1 MNESLLDMIKHGTT
15 KPVSRSKHIEE
26 LVPEEK
32 VVEAEPKKLM
42 LGRAVELPLI
52 TLSEWFID
60 NSQKVDSIRVAKVNM
75 AGVNPKKTI
84 IVAVP
89 EARSEREPGSDA
101 DTKEVMVIKKC
112 LQKQV
117 INLPPSQVDVFDHDV
132 LRIIYSCSDDIF
144 VKSYCLKTGLTNV
157 FCLKIGQSLVPYTRD
172 RSKKGAKTVAVPLP
186 DPEYIKEKLAKPA
199 DIQKIHLLY
208 KQVEKQMNSIKTNME
223 AVVWLNSRQEGVID
237 VNHLMQLDDTII
249 YIISES

>member
-1 MNESLLDMIKHGTT
+1 MNESLLDMIKQSSG
-15 KPVSRSKHIEE
+15 KSVSRSKHIEE
-26 LVPEEK
+26 LVPEQK
-32 VVEAEPKKLM
+32 AVETETKKLM
-42 LGRAVELPLI
+42 VGKVLELPLI
-52 TLSEWFID
+52 SLSEWFLE
-60 NSQKVDSIRVAKVNM
+60 NAQKMDLIRVAKVNM

-89 EARSEREPGSDA
+89 EARSEKDSSSEA
-101 DTKEVMVIKKC
+101 DSKEVMVIKKC

-117 INLPPSQVDVFDHDV
+117 INLAPSQVDIFDHDV
-132 LRIIYSCSDDIF
+132 MRIIYSCSDDIF

-157 FCLKIGQSLVPYTRD
+157 FCLKVDQCLVPYTRD
-172 RSKKGAKTVAVPLP
+172 RIKRGAKTIILPLA
-186 DPEYIKEKLAKPA
+186 DPEYIKEKLAKSA
-199 DIQKIHLLY
+199 DVQKIHLLY

-249 YIISES
+249 YIMSEA

>member
-1 MNESLLDMIKHGTT
+1 MNESLLDMVKQGAT
-15 KPVSRSKHIEE
+15 KSVSRSKHIEE
-26 LVPEEK
+26 LDPEQK
-32 VVEAEPKKLM
+32 VIETEAKKLM
-42 LGRAVELPLI
+42 VGKVFELPLI
-52 TLSEWFID
+52 SLSEWFLE
-60 NSQKVDSIRVAKVNM
+60 NAQKTDSVRVAKVNM

-89 EARSEREPGSDA
+89 EARSERDSTSEA

-117 INLPPSQVDVFDHDV
+117 INLPPCQVDIFDHDV
-132 LRIIYSCSDDIF
+132 MRIIYPCSDDIF

-157 FCLKIGQSLVPYTRD
+157 FCLKVGQCIVPYTRD
-172 RSKKGAKTVAVPLP
+172 RIKKGAKTITVPLA
-186 DPEYIKEKLAKPA
+186 DAEYIKEKLAKPA
-199 DIQKIHLLY
+199 DVQKIHLLY
-208 KQVEKQMNSIKTNME
+208 KQVEKQMSSIKTNME

-249 YIISES
+249 YIMSEA